1 VGSAGRAVF
10 TEPVISGEADGVVA
24 GVVGAGSG
32 AEATFGCDAGLAG
45 TEPVISVEGFTEA
58 VAFGG
63 LKGFSTSKRPEFEQP
78 ASEVARSARAKAR
91 SHVEAASERRSDAG
105 IWLLT
110 HTHKRWS
117 LNKHCPGK

>member
-1 VGSAGRAVF
+1 
-10 TEPVISGEADGVVA
+10 VISVEAGCVVA
-24 GVVGAGSG
+24 GLVGAGSG
-32 AEATFGCDAGLAG
+32 ALATFGGDAGLVD
-45 TEPVISVEGFTEA
+45 TEPVTSGEDFTEA

-63 LKGFSTSKRPEFEQP
+63 VKGFSTSKRPEFEQP
-78 ASEVARSARAKAR
+78 ASELAKSARAKTR
-91 SHVEAASERRSDAG
+91 SHVGTAPERRSDAG

>member
-1 VGSAGRAVF
+1 M
-10 TEPVISGEADGVVA
+10 VA
-24 GVVGAGSG
+24 GALGAGSG
-32 AEATFGCDAGLAG
+32 ALATFGCDAGLVE
-45 TEPVISVEGFTEA
+45 TDPVTSGDGFTEA

-78 ASEVARSARAKAR
+78 ASELASSARAKAR
-91 SHVEAASERRSDAG
+91 IHVGAAPEQRSDAG

-117 LNKHCPGK
+117 LNKHCRGK